1 MFAIVLALVFSK
13 LPIGWKQVF
22 KHFTGVLELCVCVW
36 GINENLCRANM
47 LILLMF
53 SSYGTKDVKLPETC
67 MYSLMH
73 Q

>member
-13 LPIGWKQVF
+13 LPVGWKQVF
-22 KHFTGVLELCVCVW
+22 QHFTGVLELGG
-36 GINENLCRANM
+36 GINEKLCRANM